1 MGNSQI
7 TTKKSFAQLL
17 DSENVKNRI
26 KQVLNEKSTQF
37 ITSALSLVNS
47 DTKLQECEPAS
58 IFNACLVSASLN
70 LPINNNLG
78 FAYIIPYGGKAQF
91 QIGYKGFIQLA
102 LRTGQFKT
110 INATDVRKGE
120 IKYFNRL
127 SGEIEFEWIEDEAER
142 EKKEVIG
149 YVSYFELSNGFSSTF
164 YMTKEKVYKHAK
176 KHSQMFKK
184 DSGFWKDDF
193 DSMALKTVTKLN
205 LSKNSPLS
213 IDMQKGIIADQS
225 VVKNV
230 NEDDTIEVDY
240 IDNGKQEINPEDKLA
255 QLQGLFEEKQLLLSD
270 EDRLFIQNVI
280 DTKDE
285 VNYDKVL
292 FNLKNLK

>member
-1 MGNSQI
+1 
-7 TTKKSFAQLL
+7 
-17 DSENVKNRI
+17 
-26 KQVLNEKSTQF
+26 
-37 ITSALSLVNS
+37 
-47 DTKLQECEPAS
+47 
-58 IFNACLVSASLN
+58 
-70 LPINNNLG
+70 
-78 FAYIIPYGGKAQF
+78 
-91 QIGYKGFIQLA
+91 
-102 LRTGQFKT
+102 
-110 INATDVRKGE
+110 
-120 IKYFNRL
+120 
-127 SGEIEFEWIEDEAER
+127 
-142 EKKEVIG
+142 
-149 YVSYFELSNGFSSTF
+149 
-164 YMTKEKVYKHAK
+164 
-176 KHSQMFKK
+176 MFKK